1 MPVDTHFRDVIVHL
15 TYSRLHKTNI
25 LQDLQL
31 LTLVGRTKEVLVPPS
46 CDKPQQLTIFLE
58 HLSTPYGK
66 KLCNSEF

>member
-31 LTLVGRTKEVLVPPS
+31 LTLVGRTKEVLVPHL
-46 CDKPQQLTIFLE
+46 QAVINLNNLLFFLN
-58 HLSTPYGK
+58 T
-66 KLCNSEF
+66 